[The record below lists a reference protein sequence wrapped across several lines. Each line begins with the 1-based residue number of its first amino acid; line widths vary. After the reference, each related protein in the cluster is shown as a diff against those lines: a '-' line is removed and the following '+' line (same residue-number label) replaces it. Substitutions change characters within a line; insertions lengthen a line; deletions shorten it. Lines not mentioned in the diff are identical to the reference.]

1 MPLYEKLK
9 NSEFEKAS
17 DAELIRE
24 EELLIKNLEVTSRFV
39 SDHSTNVLMDI
50 EGKLPED
57 KEHMLSLIKKYLDL
71 SEEEQMNF
79 RLGTLLR
86 TCGYTP
92 NYRNFDDFFDLKKRK
107 QVDKVI
113 ADMEKK
119 ESGSSKKLL
128 SRLRSML
135 V

>member
-1 MPLYEKLK
+1 MYKKLK
-9 NSEFEKAS
+9 NGEFEKAS

-24 EELLIKNLEVTSRFV
+24 EELLIKTLKVNSRFV

-50 EGKLPED
+50 DGKLPED
-57 KEHMLSLIKKYLDL
+57 KEYMLSLIKKYLTL

-86 TCGYTP
+86 ACGHTP
-92 NYRNFDDFFDLKKRK
+92 NYKNFTDFFDRKKRR
-107 QVDKVI
+107 QVDAVI
-113 ADMEKK
+113 EEMEKR
-119 ESGSSKKLL
+119 EPGSVKKLV
-128 SRLRSML
+128 SELRSML